1 MTNQNRFNFCHSINT
16 EMLPNIQ
23 PRPVPALR
31 TPVALILPNSK
42 PWPVKLQKQDPKHG
56 KINLSHHHPLQ
67 RSRTPGD
74 NRRRPDRWRP
84 GIRDRRWLNRSCTNR
99 RRWLMRTHG
108 AGANR
113 PAGQVWAHWA
123 RADRLLRLLR
133 LMRTHGARENRLLR
147 QMRAH
152 RARTNGASRNLTIGA
167 TEAWRGAAR
176 ASAWGWGAVCMRAV
190 GGAAAGSRCGRRRM
204 DAVWPAVT
212 VRRLNRRPL
221 RVVVPGAGAAGDDGL
236 DCEGPGDS
244 GETGLQGGAGA

>member
-1 MTNQNRFNFCHSINT
+1 
-16 EMLPNIQ
+16 MLPNIQ
-23 PRPVPALR
+23 PKPVPALR

-84 GIRDRRWLNRSCTNR
+84 GIRDPRWLNRSCTNR

-113 PAGQVWAHWA
+113 PAGQVWAHRA
-123 RADRLLRLLR
+123 RAGRLLRR
-133 LMRTHGARENRLLR
+133 
-147 QMRAH
+147 MRAH

-167 TEAWRGAAR
+167 TAVWRGAAR
-176 ASAWGWGAVCMRAV
+176 ASGWGWGVVCMRAV

-204 DAVWPAVT
+204 DAV
-212 VRRLNRRPL
+212 
-221 RVVVPGAGAAGDDGL
+221 
-236 DCEGPGDS
+236 
-244 GETGLQGGAGA
+244 

>member
-1 MTNQNRFNFCHSINT
+1 
-16 EMLPNIQ
+16 MLPNIQ
-23 PRPVPALR
+23 PKPVLALR

-84 GIRDRRWLNRSCTNR
+84 GIRDPRWLNRSCTNR
-99 RRWLMRTHG
+99 QRWLMRTHG

-113 PAGQVWAHWA
+113 PAGQVWAHRA
-123 RADRLLRLLR
+123 RADRLLRR
-133 LMRTHGARENRLLR
+133 
-147 QMRAH
+147 MRAH

-167 TEAWRGAAR
+167 TAVWRGAAR
-176 ASAWGWGAVCMRAV
+176 ASAWGWGVVCMRAV

-204 DAVWPAVT
+204 DAVWPAVA
-212 VRRLNRRPL
+212 VRKLNKRPL
-221 RVVVPGAGAAGDDGL
+221 RVVVPGAEAAGDDGL

>member
-1 MTNQNRFNFCHSINT
+1 
-16 EMLPNIQ
+16 MLPNIQ
-23 PRPVPALR
+23 PKPVPALR

-67 RSRTPGD
+67 RSRSPGD

-84 GIRDRRWLNRSCTNR
+84 GIRDPRWLNRSCTNQ

-123 RADRLLRLLR
+123 RADRLLR
-133 LMRTHGARENRLLR
+133 

-167 TEAWRGAAR
+167 TPVWRGAAR
-176 ASAWGWGAVCMRAV
+176 ASAWVWGVVCMRAV
-190 GGAAAGSRCGRRRM
+190 GAAATGSRCGRRRM
-204 DAVWPAVT
+204 DAVWPAVA
-212 VRRLNRRPL
+212 VRKLNRRPL

-236 DCEGPGDS
+236 DCEGLGDS